1 MNTFEILLAVA
12 ILLLLLIIGQ
22 LFIYGPDHNY
32 STKQLTAKGNIR
44 KYFPLFIIAA
54 LLVIVLTSYFYYSYR
69 DAKKAETYSQIRET
83 YERNTA
89 VLDSILEDPN
99 LETEEAEKI
108 IASSLD
114 SLKMQQQKL
123 DSLQELAN
131 TQERFTGRT
140 ATNDSIIL
148 LDKDYKRKLIKL
160 SKDKRVKKS
169 EDLYYKE

>member
-12 ILLLLLIIGQ
+12 ILLLILIIGQ
-22 LFIYGPDHNY
+22 LFIYGPGHRY
-32 STKQLTAKGNIR
+32 SGKQVTAKGNVK
-44 KYFPLFIIAA
+44 KYFPLFIIVA
-54 LLVIVLTSYFYYSYR
+54 LLIIVLTSYFYYSYR
-69 DAKKAETYSQIRET
+69 DSKKAETFSQIRET

-89 VLDSILEDPN
+89 VLDSILEDPD
-99 LETEEAEKI
+99 LKTEETEKI
-108 IASSLD
+108 IAASLD

-123 DSLQELAN
+123 DSLQELSN

-140 ATNDSIIL
+140 PTNDSIIL

-169 EDLYYKE
+169 EELYYKK